1 MRTERHFHEHHGYD
15 GDGDAQKSGDRV
27 DPSFMY
33 TQIMKEI
40 LLTIKFE
47 QKHIDEFIEHC
58 REVLTG
64 NKDQLKYVDQLVRQ
78 YHRKTSIWWY
88 TYECFLYP
96 MLHRALRLMDA
107 DLMIKMDFFIGD
119 LHRHIAQLHQ

>member
-1 MRTERHFHEHHGYD
+1 MSIMGG